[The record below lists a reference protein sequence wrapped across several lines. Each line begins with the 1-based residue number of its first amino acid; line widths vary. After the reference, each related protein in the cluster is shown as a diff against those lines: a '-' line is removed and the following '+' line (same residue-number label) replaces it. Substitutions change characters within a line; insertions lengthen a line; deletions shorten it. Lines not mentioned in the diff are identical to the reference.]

1 MSNVLDEIVE
11 GVEPWPGVVS
21 VMAVE
26 RTPVLLALDV
36 GTSGIR
42 AALFD
47 ESGREIAGTKIRTDH
62 GSATSDWATVDAEIL
77 LDQVGS
83 TLSAVLANV
92 PENVTSIEY
101 VAISCFWHS
110 MMGVDEQRRPTTP
123 LFGWANS
130 RAVAATYQ
138 LRAEFDEKTIHGRT
152 GCRFHPSYWPAKLR
166 WLRSEQPKVFAAT
179 KQWLSFADYLAYQLF
194 DEPLTSVSMASGTGL
209 LNQHTCEWD
218 GELLAALGIT
228 TSSLPEVATPDRRL
242 PKLTST
248 CATLWPQLNAARLFP
263 AVGDGAANSI
273 GSGCNS
279 TERVSLMIGTS
290 GAIRVSFKGE
300 PPAQIPP
307 ELWSYRANWERVVVG
322 GALSDGGGLYSW
334 IKETLLFDRFPDEI
348 ESELELLDPDGH
360 GLTILPFWSGER
372 STGWNPN
379 ARGTIVGLSK
389 QTRGIEILRAA
400 VEAVAYRFALI
411 ARALEPFAPEA
422 MLVASGHALHSS
434 PTWVQILADVI
445 GRPVAL
451 TETSEA
457 SLRGAALLALEATG
471 KIHSVAELSV
481 PVETVFE
488 PNLTHHVRYRE
499 ALERQ
504 QQIYKRLLT

>member
-1 MSNVLDEIVE
+1 MTNMLDEIVE
-11 GVEPWPGVVS
+11 DAEPWPGVVS
-21 VMAVE
+21 VMAAE
-26 RTPVLLALDV
+26 RTPVLLALDI

-47 ESGREIAGTKIRTDH
+47 EGGREIAGTKIRTDH
-62 GSATSDWATVDAEIL
+62 GSATSDWATIDAEIL
-77 LDQVGS
+77 LDQVAS

-92 PENVTSIEY
+92 PETVTSIEY

-110 MMGVDEQRRPTTP
+110 MMGVDERGQPTTP
-123 LFGWANS
+123 LFGWADS
-130 RAVAATYQ
+130 QAVAATDQ
-138 LRAEFDEKTIHGRT
+138 LRAEFDEKTIHART

-166 WLRSEQPKVFAAT
+166 WLRGEQPKVFAAT

-194 DEPLTSVSMASGTGL
+194 DETLASVSMASGTGL

-218 GELLAALGIT
+218 SELLAALGIT
-228 TSSLPEVATPDRRL
+228 TSKLPEIATPDRRL

-248 CATLWPQLNAARLFP
+248 SAALWPQLNAARLFP

-273 GSGCNS
+273 GSGCHA
-279 TERVSLMIGTS
+279 TDRVSLMIGTS
-290 GAIRVSFKGE
+290 GAMRVSFKGE
-300 PPAQIPP
+300 PPVQIPP
-307 ELWSYRANWERVVVG
+307 ELWSYRASRERVVVG

-334 IKETLLFDRFPDEI
+334 IKETLLFDRFPNEI
-348 ESELELLDPDGH
+348 ESELELLEPDGH

-389 QTRGIEILRAA
+389 QTRGSEILRAA
-400 VEAVAYRFALI
+400 MEAVAYRFALI
-411 ARALEPFAPEA
+411 AKALEPFAPEA

-434 PTWVQILADVI
+434 PTWIQILADVI
-445 GRPVAL
+445 GRQVAL

-488 PNLTHHVRYRE
+488 PNLTQHVRYRE

-504 QQIYKRLLT
+504 EQIYKRLLT